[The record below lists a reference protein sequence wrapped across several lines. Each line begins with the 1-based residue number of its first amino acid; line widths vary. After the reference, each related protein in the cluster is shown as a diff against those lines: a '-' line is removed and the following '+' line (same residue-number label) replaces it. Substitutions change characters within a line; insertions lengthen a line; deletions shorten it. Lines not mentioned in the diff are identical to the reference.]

1 MKKEATLKNAK
12 GIIQNT
18 FDRKK
23 GKPKKC
29 KWAYPE
35 RLPMKKMQPKK
46 HKGAY

>member
-23 GKPKKC
+23 ANPKNANGLIQKDF
-29 KWAYPE
+29 
-35 RLPMKKMQPKK
+35 Q
-46 HKGAY
+46 